1 LRPVAPRRYTPDMT
15 RQLRRARSAALLVAV
30 LSALVIAGCGAAAPT
45 VAPSTGSGALPLTVS
60 VAQVDQMQQAGD
72 LVLDVREPSEWAAG
86 HIAGAT
92 LIPLGDLPARLAEL
106 PRDRTIVVVCHSG
119 NRSAQGRD
127 ILRSAGFAS
136 VTSMA
141 GGMTAWLAAGMPVV
155 TGS

>member
-1 LRPVAPRRYTPDMT
+1 MT
-15 RQLRRARSAALLVAV
+15 RHALRLAAGIAALLI
-30 LSALVIAGCGAAAPT
+30 SLVVAGCGAAAPAS
-45 VAPSTGSGALPLTVS
+45 VPPAALSSAPAASGSVTALPLTVP
-60 VAQVDQMQQAGD
+60 VAQAEQLRQSGA

-92 LIPLGDLPARLAEL
+92 LIPLGQLPSRLAEL
-106 PRDRTIVVVCHSG
+106 PRDLAIVVVCHSG

-127 ILRSAGFAS
+127 ILRNAGFTA

-141 GGMTAWLAAGMPVV
+141 GGMTAWLAAGMPVE

>member
-1 LRPVAPRRYTPDMT
+1 MT
-15 RQLRRARSAALLVAV
+15 RHRITSAL
-30 LSALVIAGCGAAAPT
+30 LSALVLVAAT
-45 VAPSTGSGALPLTVS
+45 VAACGGAVPSPSTLSSAGVAAQPLTVS
-60 VAQVDQMQQAGD
+60 VAEADQLRQSGAF
-72 LVLDVREPSEWAAG
+72 LLDVREPSEWAAG

-92 LIPLGDLPARLAEL
+92 LIPLGQLSGRASEL

-127 ILRSAGFAS
+127 ILLGAGFTS

-141 GGMTAWLAAGMPVV
+141 GGMSAWTAAGLPVT

>member
-1 LRPVAPRRYTPDMT
+1 MSRIPPR
-15 RQLRRARSAALLVAV
+15 LGAALLAAIVA
-30 LSALVIAGCGAAAPT
+30 LTAAGCGAGGASPT
-45 VAPSTGSGALPLTVS
+45 PTAPSSSVTALPLEVS
-60 VAQVDQMQQAGD
+60 VAKADALRQAGA

-86 HIAGAT
+86 HIAGAM
-92 LIPLGDLPARLAEL
+92 LIPLGALSSRLDEL

-127 ILRSAGFAS
+127 ILRTAGFGS

-141 GGMTAWLAAGMPVV
+141 GGMTDWLAAGLPVV